1 MKNNIYNPL
10 FESLLKKVND
20 YENPQGISEQ
30 DGAVKGTIFSDY
42 MKAMSQLGAKLVA
55 QYANA
60 IQTYPKTAIKTEYMK
75 TFTDKLKAIEN
86 SIDITKT
93 PSIQLDG
100 LFNNVKTEATA
111 FFGLGAKEDKNLVKY
126 LEPWRDS
133 FRTGFQLYTQAFKSL
148 MEYVKKQEESGQAK
162 ISETEKGMMKAGV
175 SKFIASLTASFEKNK
190 TITDTKWGEPVVGE
204 SLVRDNYV
212 IERLIQNKIC
222 VDFNTFNTVVNEAKE
237 DRVARRAS
245 RAIRPKIEALQA
257 NISNV
262 LNQIGGRLGDPAK
275 ANFKSLAMAPEFNKI
290 ANTLVSIQ
298 DELSIDQAEL
308 KNVQFDDL
316 NKQVDNLVDLF
327 NSKKESYDKT
337 YSEEEKTLRSS
348 KTLEIA
354 TPEVAKFIA
363 DGDAQFDALSDLAQ
377 NGANLFSAD
386 IEKARQDKSQADKV
400 KGESQPKNPGK
411 KDGEIQKG
419 QDGADWKWDA
429 KAKVWNKV
437 EVADPVSTSDIKI
450 ASPIKRGTKSDQVK
464 PVQQLIIDKMKNK
477 LANDET
483 YKKFAKYGA
492 DGKFGGS
499 TGSIIIKLKAG
510 LGLDDK
516 SSDITQELVNKLSA
530 VKESFVFEQEFNM
543 DAYNKASG
551 GSSSSSSSSSNRGSG
566 GGGGGKPV
574 NSAAFKCI
582 KDKEGDDFKMEGGK
596 AVLKRSSGNIHEF
609 KVDGSYRIYMKSEDK
624 WKKGVW
630 SCAGK
635 SYEAT
640 IEGGEVYLGDY
651 GDFKTNVTNSQKAA
665 ADAASKVAA
674 EQIVSAQEIC
684 KILLQAMAGAG
695 EDEATVYKTFQEKIT
710 TKEMFNSVEAQWNSL
725 WPSKADMN
733 GTMVT
738 AKSKKWEDLK
748 KACAFT
754 GTKNGFSFRNIFISF
769 FNSSEIAR
777 LNQYLPSGVKAI

>member
-42 MKAMSQLGAKLVA
+42 MKGMSQLGAKLVA

-111 FFGLGAKEDKNLVKY
+111 FFGLGAKEDKRLTKH

-204 SLVRDNYV
+204 SLVRENSV

-222 VDFNTFNTVVNEAKE
+222 VDFNTFNTVINEAKE

-245 RAIRPKIEALQA
+245 KAIRPKIESLQA

-298 DELSIDQAEL
+298 DELSIDKAEL

-377 NGANLFSAD
+377 KGANLFSAD
-386 IEKARQDKSQADKV
+386 IEKEKQDKSQADKL

-437 EVADPVSTSDIKI
+437 EVSDTVSTSNIKL
-450 ASPIKRGTKSDQVK
+450 ASPLKKGAKGDEVKAVQKLIMDKMGTKLKDVPQ
-464 PVQQLIIDKMKNK
+464 
-477 LANDET
+477 
-483 YKKFAKYGA
+483 YKKFAKFGA

-499 TGSIIIKLKAG
+499 TEALIPALKSG
-510 LGLDDK
+510 LGLTDT
-516 SSDITQELVNKLSA
+516 SSEITQELVDKLAA

-543 DAYNKASG
+543 EAFNKTIGSGG
-551 GSSSSSSSSSNRGSG
+551 GSSSGGGSKGSG
-566 GGGGGKPV
+566 GGSPV

-651 GDFKTNVTNSQKAA
+651 QDFKSEVTKAEKAA

-674 EQIVSAQEIC
+674 EQIVNAQEIC

-738 AKSKKWEDLK
+738 AKSKKWEELK
-748 KACAFT
+748 KACAFK
-754 GTKNGFSFRNIFISF
+754 GTKTGFSFRNIFTSF

>member
-42 MKAMSQLGAKLVA
+42 MKGMSQLGAKLVA

-111 FFGLGAKEDKNLVKY
+111 FFGLGAKEDKRLTKH

-204 SLVRDNYV
+204 SLVRDNSV

-222 VDFNTFNTVVNEAKE
+222 VDFNTFNTVINEAKE

-245 RAIRPKIEALQA
+245 KAIRPKIESLQA

-377 NGANLFSAD
+377 KGANLFSAD
-386 IEKARQDKSQADKV
+386 IEKEKQDKSQADKL

-437 EVADPVSTSDIKI
+437 EVADTVSTSDIKL
-450 ASPIKRGTKSDQVK
+450 ASPLKKGAKGDQVK
-464 PVQQLIIDKMKNK
+464 AVQQLIIDKMGTK
-477 LANDET
+477 LKDVPQ

-492 DGKFGGS
+492 DGIFGGS
-499 TGSIIIKLKAG
+499 TASLVPAIKGG
-510 LGLDDK
+510 LGLKDT
-516 SSDITQELVNKLSA
+516 SSDITQELVDKLSA
-530 VKESFVFEQEFNM
+530 VIKESFVFEQDFDM
-543 DAYNKASG
+543 DAFNKII
-551 GSSSSSSSSSNRGSG
+551 GSG
-566 GGGGGKPV
+566 GGGNSGPRKVTKEDISKSKEALKDASKEIAKEKPKLAQEEVKKQIDDAIGK
-574 NSAAFKCI
+574 AKEEW
-582 KDKEGDDFKMEGGK
+582 DKESAIKELKTLGAIPNPNYGK
-596 AVLKRSSGNIHEF
+596 DGQMAVATVNGMRFYSNGVALRQFDSMMGTYNVAKDEFIGN
-609 KVDGSYRIYMKSEDK
+609 DGSKD
-624 WKKGVW
+624 
-630 SCAGK
+630 
-635 SYEAT
+635 
-640 IEGGEVYLGDY
+640 
-651 GDFKTNVTNSQKAA
+651 
-665 ADAASKVAA
+665 
-674 EQIVSAQEIC
+674 
-684 KILLQAMAGAG
+684 
-695 EDEATVYKTFQEKIT
+695 KIT
-710 TKEMFNSVEAQWNSL
+710 TLMK
-725 WPSKADMN
+725 
-733 GTMVT
+733 T
-738 AKSKKWEDLK
+738 AIPFKFSNAFSQFQYNPA
-748 KACAFT
+748 KACKDYKGWSAGTVSILNKAFKIT
-754 GTKNGFSFRNIFISF
+754 YKKTLDKHLANKLSTWYGSVNDDVDAFRKKFASVIS
-769 FNSSEIAR
+769 
-777 LNQYLPSGVKAI
+777 

>member
-42 MKAMSQLGAKLVA
+42 MKAMSQLGSKLVA

-60 IQTYPKTAIKTEYMK
+60 IQTYPKTAVKTEYMK
-75 TFTDKLKAIEN
+75 TFTDKLKAIES

-93 PSIQLDG
+93 PSIQLDA

-126 LEPWRDS
+126 LEPWRDA

-204 SLVRDNYV
+204 SLVRDNSV

-222 VDFNTFNTVVNEAKE
+222 VDFNTFNTVINEAKE
-237 DRVARRAS
+237 DRVARRAAKAA
-245 RAIRPKIEALQA
+245 RVNIEVLQA
-257 NISNV
+257 NLSNV

-290 ANTLVSIQ
+290 ANAIVSIQ
-298 DELSIDQAEL
+298 DELSIDRSEL

-316 NKQVDNLVDLF
+316 DKQIANLTDLF
-327 NSKKESYDKT
+327 KTKKDSYDKT

-386 IEKARQDKSQADKV
+386 IEKARQDKAQADKV
-400 KGESQPKNPGK
+400 KGESQPKKPGT

-419 QDGADWKWDA
+419 QDEMDWKWDA

-450 ASPIKRGTKSDQVK
+450 TSPIKKGDKSDQVK
-464 PVQQLIIDKMKNK
+464 PVQQLILTKMKNK
-477 LANDET
+477 LANDAA

-499 TGSIIIKLKAG
+499 TGSVIIGIKAG
-510 LGLDDK
+510 LGLEDK
-516 SSDITQELVNKLSA
+516 SSDITQELVNKLAA
-530 VKESFVFEQEFNM
+530 VQESFVFEQDFNM
-543 DAYNKASG
+543 DAYNKAI
-551 GSSSSSSSSSNRGSG
+551 GSG
-566 GGGGGKPV
+566 GGGDTKPAKKLKKASEV
-574 NSAAFKCI
+574 KKDIPAAKI
-582 KDKEGDDFKMEGGK
+582 ENVMKDKEIKTPVDAKKIENATKKLLLAMTGAYEDENKVYAVFQDDINTKD
-596 AVLKRSSGNIHEF
+596 EF
-609 KVDGSYRIYMKSEDK
+609 EALRQSWNSMKITAID
-624 WKKGVW
+624 
-630 SCAGK
+630 
-635 SYEAT
+635 
-640 IEGGEVYLGDY
+640 L
-651 GDFKTNVTNSQKAA
+651 QKAE
-665 ADAASKVAA
+665 SVWKNYTVAQLA
-674 EQIVSAQEIC
+674 EKNKARTSLVTLQ
-684 KILLQAMAGAG
+684 LL
-695 EDEATVYKTFQEKIT
+695 
-710 TKEMFNSVEAQWNSL
+710 
-725 WPSKADMN
+725 
-733 GTMVT
+733 
-738 AKSKKWEDLK
+738 
-748 KACAFT
+748 
-754 GTKNGFSFRNIFISF
+754 FRNSF
-769 FNSSEIAR
+769 SDSELNR
-777 LNQYLPSGVKAI
+777 LNSYLPDGVKKI

>member
-42 MKAMSQLGAKLVA
+42 MKAMSQLGSKLVA

-60 IQTYPKTAIKTEYMK
+60 IQTYPKTAVKTEYMK
-75 TFTDKLKAIEN
+75 TFTDKLKAIES

-93 PSIQLDG
+93 PSIQLDA

-126 LEPWRDS
+126 LEPWRDA

-204 SLVRDNYV
+204 SLVRDNSV
-212 IERLIQNKIC
+212 IEKLIQNKIC

-237 DRVARRAS
+237 DRIARRAAKS
-245 RAIRPKIEALQA
+245 ARVNIEVLQA

-298 DELSIDQAEL
+298 DELSIDRSEL

-316 NKQVDNLVDLF
+316 DKQIANLTDLF
-327 NSKKESYDKT
+327 KTKKDSYDKT

-386 IEKARQDKSQADKV
+386 IEKAKQDKSQADKI
-400 KGESQPKNPGK
+400 KGKSQPKNPGK
-411 KDGEIQKG
+411 KDGEVQKG

-437 EVADPVSTSDIKI
+437 EVADPVSTSNIKI
-450 ASPIKRGTKSDQVK
+450 ASPIKKGAKGDQVK
-464 PVQQLIIDKMKNK
+464 AVQQLIMDKMGTK
-477 LANDET
+477 LKDVPQ

-492 DGKFGGS
+492 DGIFGGS
-499 TGSIIIKLKAG
+499 TASLVPAMKGA
-510 LGLDDK
+510 LGLKDT
-516 SSDITQELVNKLSA
+516 SSDITQELVDKLSA
-530 VKESFVFEQEFNM
+530 VIKESFVFEQDFDMDVFN
-543 DAYNKASG
+543 KII
-551 GSSSSSSSSSNRGSG
+551 GSG
-566 GGGGGKPV
+566 GGGDTKPAKGSSGAGSPI

-582 KDKEGDDFKMEGGK
+582 KAKETTEFAMKGGK
-596 AVLKRSSGNIHEF
+596 AVVTRATTGNIHEF
-609 KVDGSYRIYMKSEDK
+609 KADGSYRIYIKSEDK
-624 WKKGVW
+624 WKRGVW
-630 SCAGK
+630 SCAGN
-635 SYEAT
+635 SYQAT

-651 GDFKTNVTNSQKAA
+651 QNFKSEIDKSQ
-665 ADAASKVAA
+665 KVAA
-674 EQIVSAQEIC
+674 EAAAKKAAEQIASARVIC
-684 KILLQAMAGAG
+684 QILLQAMAGAS
-695 EDEATVYKTFQEKIT
+695 EDEGTVYKTFQDKIT
-710 TKEMFNSVEAQWNSL
+710 TKEMFNTVEAQWNSL

-733 GTMVT
+733 GTMIS
-738 AKSKKWEDLK
+738 AKSKSWEELK

-754 GTKNGFSFRNIFISF
+754 GTKNGFSFRNIFTQF
-769 FNSSEIAR
+769 FSSSEIAR
-777 LNQYLPSGVKAI
+777 LNQYLPAGVKAI

>member
-1 MKNNIYNPL
+1 
-10 FESLLKKVND
+10 
-20 YENPQGISEQ
+20 
-30 DGAVKGTIFSDY
+30 
-42 MKAMSQLGAKLVA
+42 
-55 QYANA
+55 
-60 IQTYPKTAIKTEYMK
+60 MK

-100 LFNNVKTEATA
+100 LFNNVKNEATA
-111 FFGLGAKEDKNLVKY
+111 FFGLGAKEDKRLVKY

-204 SLVRDNYV
+204 SLVRDSSV
-212 IERLIQNKIC
+212 IERLIQSKIC
-222 VDFNTFNTVVNEAKE
+222 VDFNTFNTVINEAKE

-275 ANFKSLAMAPEFNKI
+275 ANFKSLAMAEEFNKI

-298 DELSIDQAEL
+298 DELSIDKAEL

-363 DGDAQFDALSDLAQ
+363 DGDAQFDALSDLSQ
-377 NGANLFSAD
+377 KGANLFSAD
-386 IEKARQDKSQADKV
+386 IEKEKSDKAQADKL

-419 QDGADWKWDA
+419 QDGADWKWDD

-437 EVADPVSTSDIKI
+437 EVANAVSTSDIKI
-450 ASPIKRGTKSDQVK
+450 AAPIKKGTKSDQVK
-464 PVQQLIIDKMKNK
+464 PVQQLIIDKMKKK
-477 LANDET
+477 LANDAA

-499 TGSIIIKLKAG
+499 TGSVISAIKAG
-510 LGLDDK
+510 LGLEDK
-516 SSDITQELVNKLSA
+516 SSDITQEFVDKLSA

-543 DAYNKASG
+543 DAYNKAI
-551 GSSSSSSSSSNRGSG
+551 GSG
-566 GGGGGKPV
+566 GGGDTKPAKKLKKA
-574 NSAAFKCI
+574 SAVKKDIPVAKI
-582 KDKEGDDFKMEGGK
+582 ENVMKDKEIKTPVDAKKIENATKKLLLAMTGAYEDENKVYAVFQDDINTKD
-596 AVLKRSSGNIHEF
+596 EF
-609 KVDGSYRIYMKSEDK
+609 EALRQSWNSMKITAID
-624 WKKGVW
+624 
-630 SCAGK
+630 
-635 SYEAT
+635 
-640 IEGGEVYLGDY
+640 L
-651 GDFKTNVTNSQKAA
+651 QKAE
-665 ADAASKVAA
+665 SVWKNYTVAQLA
-674 EQIVSAQEIC
+674 EKNKARTRLVTLQ
-684 KILLQAMAGAG
+684 LL
-695 EDEATVYKTFQEKIT
+695 
-710 TKEMFNSVEAQWNSL
+710 
-725 WPSKADMN
+725 
-733 GTMVT
+733 
-738 AKSKKWEDLK
+738 
-748 KACAFT
+748 
-754 GTKNGFSFRNIFISF
+754 FRNSF
-769 FNSSEIAR
+769 SDSELNR
-777 LNQYLPSGVKAI
+777 LNSYLPDGVKKI

>member
-42 MKAMSQLGAKLVA
+42 MKGMSQLGAKLVA

-60 IQTYPKTAIKTEYMK
+60 IQTYPKTAVKTEYMK

-111 FFGLGAKEDKNLVKY
+111 FFGLGAKEDKRLVKY

-133 FRTGFQLYTQAFKSL
+133 FRTGFQLYAQAFKSL

-162 ISETEKGMMKAGV
+162 ISETEKAMMKAGV

-204 SLVRDNYV
+204 SLVRDNSV
-212 IERLIQNKIC
+212 IERLIQSKIC
-222 VDFNTFNTVVNEAKE
+222 VDFNTFNTVINEAKE

-275 ANFKSLAMAPEFNKI
+275 ANFKSLAMAEEFNKI

-298 DELSIDQAEL
+298 DELSIDKAEL

-354 TPEVAKFIA
+354 TPEVAKFIT

-377 NGANLFSAD
+377 KGANLFSAD
-386 IEKARQDKSQADKV
+386 IEKEKSDKSQADKL

-419 QDGADWKWDA
+419 QDGADWKWDD

-437 EVADPVSTSDIKI
+437 EVADAVSTSDIKLT
-450 ASPIKRGTKSDQVK
+450 STLKRGAKGDQVK
-464 PVQQLIIDKMKNK
+464 AVQQLIMTKMGTK
-477 LANDET
+477 LKDVPQ
-483 YKKFAKYGA
+483 YKKFAKFGA

-499 TGSIIIKLKAG
+499 TEALIPALKSG
-510 LGLDDK
+510 LGLTDT
-516 SSDITQELVNKLSA
+516 SSEITQELVDKLAA
-530 VKESFVFEQEFNM
+530 VTESFVFEQGFNM
-543 DAYNKASG
+543 EAFNKTI
-551 GSSSSSSSSSNRGSG
+551 GSG
-566 GGGGGKPV
+566 GGGKSGPRPATKEDV
-574 NSAAFKCI
+574 KNARQELSNNSKEILAAAPKISSDTI
-582 KDKEGDDFKMEGGK
+582 KDQIDKAIAQAKGDWDKEQAIKELTAIGAIKNENYGKDGQTAVAKSLGYRFFANGVALRLFDKKMGDYDVK
-596 AVLKRSSGNIHEF
+596 ADTFIG
-609 KVDGSYRIYMKSEDK
+609 VDGSKDKLSTVMKS
-624 WKKGVW
+624 G
-630 SCAGK
+630 
-635 SYEAT
+635 
-640 IEGGEVYLGDY
+640 I
-651 GDFKTNVTNSQKAA
+651 
-665 ADAASKVAA
+665 
-674 EQIVSAQEIC
+674 
-684 KILLQAMAGAG
+684 
-695 EDEATVYKTFQEKIT
+695 
-710 TKEMFNSVEAQWNSL
+710 
-725 WPSKADMN
+725 PSKYAKAFAEFNYNPAEACKKYLTWDS
-733 GTMVT
+733 GTISVLNKAFEIT
-738 AKSKKWEDLK
+738 YKKSLDKHLANKLSSVFGSVNTDIDAFRKK
-748 KACAFT
+748 FT
-754 GTKNGFSFRNIFISF
+754 SVLS
-769 FNSSEIAR
+769 
-777 LNQYLPSGVKAI
+777 

>member
-42 MKAMSQLGAKLVA
+42 MKGMSQLGAKLVA

-111 FFGLGAKEDKNLVKY
+111 FFGLGAKEDKRLTKH

-204 SLVRDNYV
+204 SLVRDNSV

-222 VDFNTFNTVVNEAKE
+222 VDFNTFNKVINEAKE

-245 RAIRPKIEALQA
+245 KAIRPKIESLQA

-298 DELSIDQAEL
+298 DELSIDKAEL

-377 NGANLFSAD
+377 KGANLFSED
-386 IEKARQDKSQADKV
+386 IEKAKQDKSQADKL

-437 EVADPVSTSDIKI
+437 EVADPVSTSDIKL
-450 ASPIKRGTKSDQVK
+450 ASPLKKGAKGDQVK
-464 PVQQLIIDKMKNK
+464 AVQQLIIDKMGTK
-477 LANDET
+477 LKDVPQ

-492 DGKFGGS
+492 DGIFGGS
-499 TGSIIIKLKAG
+499 TASLVPAIKGG
-510 LGLDDK
+510 LGLKDT
-516 SSDITQELVNKLSA
+516 SSDITQELVDKLSA
-530 VKESFVFEQEFNM
+530 VIKESFVFEQDFDM
-543 DAYNKASG
+543 DAFNKII
-551 GSSSSSSSSSNRGSG
+551 GSG
-566 GGGGGKPV
+566 GGGDTKPAKKLKKASEV
-574 NSAAFKCI
+574 KKDIPAAKI
-582 KDKEGDDFKMEGGK
+582 ENVMKDKEIKTPVDAKKIENATKKLLLAMTGAYEDENKVYAVFQDDINTKD
-596 AVLKRSSGNIHEF
+596 EF
-609 KVDGSYRIYMKSEDK
+609 EALRQSWNSMKITAID
-624 WKKGVW
+624 
-630 SCAGK
+630 
-635 SYEAT
+635 
-640 IEGGEVYLGDY
+640 L
-651 GDFKTNVTNSQKAA
+651 QKAE
-665 ADAASKVAA
+665 SVWKNYTVAQLA
-674 EQIVSAQEIC
+674 EKNKARTSLVTLQ
-684 KILLQAMAGAG
+684 LL
-695 EDEATVYKTFQEKIT
+695 
-710 TKEMFNSVEAQWNSL
+710 
-725 WPSKADMN
+725 
-733 GTMVT
+733 
-738 AKSKKWEDLK
+738 
-748 KACAFT
+748 
-754 GTKNGFSFRNIFISF
+754 FRNSF
-769 FNSSEIAR
+769 SDSELNR
-777 LNQYLPSGVKAI
+777 LNSYLPDGVKKI

>member
-42 MKAMSQLGAKLVA
+42 MKGMSQLGAKLVA

-60 IQTYPKTAIKTEYMK
+60 IQTYPKTAVKTEYMK

-100 LFNNVKTEATA
+100 LFNNVKNEATA
-111 FFGLGAKEDKNLVKY
+111 FFGLGAKEDKRLVKY

-204 SLVRDNYV
+204 SLVRDSSV
-212 IERLIQNKIC
+212 IERLIQSKIC
-222 VDFNTFNTVVNEAKE
+222 VDFNTFNTVINEAKE

-275 ANFKSLAMAPEFNKI
+275 ANFKSLAMAEEFNKI

-298 DELSIDQAEL
+298 DELSIDKAEL

-363 DGDAQFDALSDLAQ
+363 DGDAQFDALSDLSQ
-377 NGANLFSAD
+377 KGANLFSAD
-386 IEKARQDKSQADKV
+386 IEKEKSDKAQADKL

-419 QDGADWKWDA
+419 QDGADWKWDD

-437 EVADPVSTSDIKI
+437 EVADAVSTSDIKI
-450 ASPIKRGTKSDQVK
+450 AAPIKKGTKSDQVK
-464 PVQQLIIDKMKNK
+464 PVQQLIIDKMKKK
-477 LANDET
+477 LANDAA

-499 TGSIIIKLKAG
+499 TGSVISAIKAG
-510 LGLDDK
+510 LGLEDK
-516 SSDITQELVNKLSA
+516 SSDITQEFVDKLSA

-543 DAYNKASG
+543 DAYNKAI
-551 GSSSSSSSSSNRGSG
+551 GSG
-566 GGGGGKPV
+566 GGGDTKPAKKLKKA
-574 NSAAFKCI
+574 SAVKKDIPVAKI
-582 KDKEGDDFKMEGGK
+582 ENVMKDKEIKTPVDAKKIENATKKLLLAMTGAYEDENKVYAVFQDDINTKD
-596 AVLKRSSGNIHEF
+596 EF
-609 KVDGSYRIYMKSEDK
+609 EALRQSWNSMKITAID
-624 WKKGVW
+624 
-630 SCAGK
+630 
-635 SYEAT
+635 
-640 IEGGEVYLGDY
+640 L
-651 GDFKTNVTNSQKAA
+651 QKAE
-665 ADAASKVAA
+665 SVWKNYTVAQLA
-674 EQIVSAQEIC
+674 EKNKARTRLVTLQ
-684 KILLQAMAGAG
+684 LL
-695 EDEATVYKTFQEKIT
+695 
-710 TKEMFNSVEAQWNSL
+710 
-725 WPSKADMN
+725 
-733 GTMVT
+733 
-738 AKSKKWEDLK
+738 
-748 KACAFT
+748 
-754 GTKNGFSFRNIFISF
+754 FRNSF
-769 FNSSEIAR
+769 SDSELNR
-777 LNQYLPSGVKAI
+777 LNSYLPDGVKKI

>member
-42 MKAMSQLGAKLVA
+42 MKGMSQLGAKLVA

-60 IQTYPKTAIKTEYMK
+60 IQTYPKTAVKTEYMK

-100 LFNNVKTEATA
+100 LFNNVKNEATA
-111 FFGLGAKEDKNLVKY
+111 FFGLGAKEDKRLVKY

-204 SLVRDNYV
+204 SLVRDSSV
-212 IERLIQNKIC
+212 IERLIQSKIC
-222 VDFNTFNTVVNEAKE
+222 VDFNTFNTVINEAKE

-275 ANFKSLAMAPEFNKI
+275 ANFKSLAMAEEFNKI

-298 DELSIDQAEL
+298 DELSIDKAEL

-363 DGDAQFDALSDLAQ
+363 DGDAQFDALSDLSQ
-377 NGANLFSAD
+377 KGANLFSAD
-386 IEKARQDKSQADKV
+386 IEKEKSDKAQADKL

-419 QDGADWKWDA
+419 QDGADWKWDD

-437 EVADPVSTSDIKI
+437 EVADAVSTSDIKI
-450 ASPIKRGTKSDQVK
+450 TAPIKKGTKSDQVK
-464 PVQQLIIDKMKNK
+464 PVQQLIIDKMKKK
-477 LANDET
+477 LANDAA

-499 TGSIIIKLKAG
+499 TGSVISAIKAG
-510 LGLDDK
+510 LGLEDK
-516 SSDITQELVNKLSA
+516 SSDITQEFVDKLSA

-543 DAYNKASG
+543 DAYNKAI
-551 GSSSSSSSSSNRGSG
+551 GSG
-566 GGGGGKPV
+566 GGGDTKPAKKLKKA
-574 NSAAFKCI
+574 SAVKKDIPVAKI
-582 KDKEGDDFKMEGGK
+582 ENVMKDKEIKTPVDAKKIENATKKLLLAMTGAYEDENKVYAVFQDDINTKD
-596 AVLKRSSGNIHEF
+596 EF
-609 KVDGSYRIYMKSEDK
+609 EALRQSWNSMKITAID
-624 WKKGVW
+624 
-630 SCAGK
+630 
-635 SYEAT
+635 
-640 IEGGEVYLGDY
+640 L
-651 GDFKTNVTNSQKAA
+651 QKAE
-665 ADAASKVAA
+665 SVWKNYTVAQLA
-674 EQIVSAQEIC
+674 EKNKARTSLVTLQ
-684 KILLQAMAGAG
+684 LL
-695 EDEATVYKTFQEKIT
+695 
-710 TKEMFNSVEAQWNSL
+710 
-725 WPSKADMN
+725 
-733 GTMVT
+733 
-738 AKSKKWEDLK
+738 
-748 KACAFT
+748 
-754 GTKNGFSFRNIFISF
+754 FRNSF
-769 FNSSEIAR
+769 SDSELNR
-777 LNQYLPSGVKAI
+777 LNSYLPDGVKKI